1 MNISI
6 FRSIEMSFSG
16 MGTSVYLP
24 MYPSL
29 PSKNFKKATN
39 ETESKAGLEKWPV
52 RLSKISRHL
61 ADQVSKQWSLAS
73 KL

>member
-6 FRSIEMSFSG
+6 FVLSRCD
-16 MGTSVYLP
+16 SVVWEQVCTFQCTPPY
-24 MYPSL
+24 YPKTL
-29 PSKNFKKATN
+29 KRETN
-39 ETESKAGLEKWPV
+39 ETESKAGLEKCPV
-52 RLSKISRHL
+52 RLSNISRHL